1 MSILLD
7 AVTRAKQQD
16 QLIDPVITP
25 RAQYQAMNQGRHL
38 GLKISLFI
46 SFLLLAVM
54 LAWLLSSAS
63 PFSSQ
68 SNRQVTQVTHVAHE
82 QRVSES
88 DAKAPQIELDFA
100 KAQTPVLQVA
110 ETNTLNEEVQLAGKV
125 ALPIAIERPRGERY
139 GPLDT
144 TRYVEPSLPK
154 QNLAKGSNTIAVAT
168 QVNESDEQEPIILG
182 ANSNQRGEE
191 LLSSLKA
198 QVNEAAQ
205 DVGFD
210 QSQTNETSTDVPSN
224 NLVAAFEAALKEIE
238 KDNALAKPV
247 TEPKLDPIPEA
258 KPDVLPK
265 YGQLPAGVQLQVPE
279 FNILAHVYASDPNN
293 RWLNVDGA
301 ELQQGDMIAGKLTI
315 VEIRPRDVV
324 LEVGGTQF
332 KVPAI

>member
-38 GLKISLFI
+38 GLKISLFVG
-46 SFLLLAVM
+46 FLLLAVV
-54 LAWLLSSAS
+54 LAWLLSRTS
-63 PFSSQ
+63 PLGGQAVNTQPINAQAIDKQ
-68 SNRQVTQVTHVAHE
+68 SVNVADRKAAQTE
-82 QRVSES
+82 QSRAIAQ
-88 DAKAPQIELDFA
+88 DTM
-100 KAQTPVLQVA
+100 AQTPA
-110 ETNTLNEEVQLAGKV
+110 ITTINNEVQLAGKV
-125 ALPIAIERPRGERY
+125 ALPVAIERPRVEHY
-139 GPLDT
+139 VAT
-144 TRYVEPSLPK
+144 EAHRYVEPSSPQ
-154 QNLAKGSNTIAVAT
+154 QNLAKGSTTIAVAT
-168 QVNESDEQEPIILG
+168 QVSDKDFQEPIILG
-182 ANSNQRGEE
+182 ANSNQRGEA

-205 DVGFD
+205 DVGLE
-210 QSQTNETSTDVPSN
+210 QSQPKNMPSN
-224 NLVAAFEAALKEIE
+224 HLVAAFEAALKEVE
-238 KDNALAKPV
+238 KDNAVAKPV
-247 TEPKLDPIPEA
+247 TEPKLDPIPQP
-258 KPDVLPK
+258 KPDELLK

-301 ELQQGDMIAGKLTI
+301 ELQQGDMIGGKLTI

-324 LEVGGTQF
+324 LEIAETRF

>member
-46 SFLLLAVM
+46 LFLLLAVV
-54 LAWLLSSAS
+54 LAWLFSRTS
-63 PFSSQ
+63 PFSGQ
-68 SNRQVTQVTHVAHE
+68 SGTLVA
-82 QRVSES
+82 QAINDPSANVADR
-88 DAKAPQIELDFA
+88 KA
-100 KAQTPVLQVA
+100 AQTEQSRTIAQEQIAQLPA
-110 ETNTLNEEVQLAGKV
+110 TTTINNEVQLAGKV
-125 ALPIAIERPRGERY
+125 ALPVAIERPRSEPY
-139 GPLDT
+139 VSAETP
-144 TRYVEPSLPK
+144 RYVEPSLPQ
-154 QNLAKGSNTIAVAT
+154 QNLAKGSKTIAVAT
-168 QVNESDEQEPIILG
+168 QVNNGDFQEPIILG

-191 LLSSLKA
+191 LLSSLKV

-205 DVGFD
+205 ELGLER
-210 QSQTNETSTDVPSN
+210 SQPEDISNDLASN
-224 NLVAAFEAALKEIE
+224 NLVAAFEAALKEVE
-238 KDNALAKPV
+238 KDNAVAKPV
-247 TEPKLDPIPEA
+247 TEPKLDPIPEP
-258 KPDVLPK
+258 KPDELPK

-301 ELQQGDMIAGKLTI
+301 ELQQGDMIGGKLTI

-324 LEVGGTQF
+324 LEVAGTQF